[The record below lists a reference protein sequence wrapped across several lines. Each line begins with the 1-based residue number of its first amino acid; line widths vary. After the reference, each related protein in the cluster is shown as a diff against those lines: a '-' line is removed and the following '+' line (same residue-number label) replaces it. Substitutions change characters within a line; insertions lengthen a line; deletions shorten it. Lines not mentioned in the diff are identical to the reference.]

1 MSKIDDYKFGEIVMK
16 FREEGKSYEY
26 IAKTLNDLYL
36 PQDEERISVMA
47 VQRWCK
53 KYTEAQ
59 NSKALVKRTSKEMI
73 ESAVNNLPTREVDDE
88 NNKQLNEEIEAFMNI
103 PVSQS
108 PVQKSHEEREQKRH
122 MKPSVMEEIKKK
134 YDDREK
140 RISELYDVYNRK
152 YPDAEFVED
161 KNDFYEWLR
170 NKDAPA
176 NEETINEF
184 IEYVDLNAFFPI
196 VVNASSKV
204 I

>member
-26 IAKTLNDLYL
+26 IAKTLNEAYL

-88 NNKQLNEEIEAFMNI
+88 NINPYQELSYLVNDCDLQIEIL
-103 PVSQS
+103 
-108 PVQKSHEEREQKRH
+108 K
-122 MKPSVMEEIKKK
+122 
-134 YDDREK
+134 K
-140 RISELYDVYNRK
+140 RISLNQNTALTSKADQENMNLLANYIARKQSLLNDVAKCQKEMATYDEVQQILK
-152 YPDAEFVED
+152 
-161 KNDFYEWLR
+161 
-170 NKDAPA
+170 
-176 NEETINEF
+176 
-184 IEYVDLNAFFPI
+184 I
-196 VVNASSKV
+196 VVETLQKV
-204 I
+204 SPEAYQDFKKQVSDKMIIKQILK